1 LDRGTL
7 IKINAMKRYVI
18 ISVFLSVL
26 IFSCKKDIDPV
37 TPFPPPTVSQ
47 YFIEGTVDNVLI
59 RSDYVCGYSG
69 CEMNAGNYS
78 DFMEMLVMQRTGSA
92 SDDKGWSI
100 LISDLLLDS
109 WVLPDTLDASSLF
122 DQENLDL
129 SYYKGAWNSDNNYLV
144 DGVVLG
150 DDSFQLIVTSKT
162 GDVIQ
167 GTFSGQLRNGSDT
180 SDIVTVTNG
189 KFKIKIVRI

>member
-1 LDRGTL
+1 
-7 IKINAMKRYVI
+7 MKRYLI
-18 ISVFLSVL
+18 ISIFLSLLV
-26 IFSCKKDIDPV
+26 FSCKKDDDDPV
-37 TPFPPPTVSQ
+37 TPTAPTPTATI
-47 YFIEGTVDNVLI
+47 YFIEGIVDGVTI
-59 RSDYVCGYSG
+59 RAEYVCPYNG

-78 DFMEMLVMQRTGSA
+78 SFMQWLTMQRTMSG
-92 SDDKGWSI
+92 SDDRGWSI
-100 LISDLLLDS
+100 LVSDLMLDS
-109 WVLPDTLDASSLF
+109 WVLPDTLDASGLF

-129 SYYKGAWNSDNNYLV
+129 SYYSGTWSSDNNYLV

-150 DDSFQLIVTSKT
+150 DDSFQLIVTSKS
-162 GDVIQ
+162 GDVIE